1 MDIDRV
7 IPKFTW
13 RGKRPRVVKTILKK
27 NKAEGLTVLDL
38 KTYYTAIVIR
48 MVVLAENHDQS
59 NVGKR
64 AQKQTHI
71 NSHLLFGKG
80 TTMEQDRLFNKWSWN
95 NWTSTCRKKNCRLK
109 PSTKINS
116 KWIIDLTCKIQNH
129 KTSRRKQE
137 KIYMTL
143 GMAMSF

>member
-1 MDIDRV
+1 MGIDKV
-7 IPKFTW
+7 IPEFTW
-13 RGKRPRVVKTILKK
+13 RGKRPRVAKTILKK

-71 NSHLLFGKG
+71 SSHLLFGKG
-80 TTMEQDRLFNKWSWN
+80 TTMEQRQTFQQTEL
-95 NWTSTCRKKNCRLK
+95 
-109 PSTKINS
+109 
-116 KWIIDLTCKIQNH
+116 
-129 KTSRRKQE
+129 E
-137 KIYMTL
+137 
-143 GMAMSF
+143 